1 MTQTNK
7 NSHIETLR
15 GIAILLVVIGHV
27 IGSTPEG
34 GMRIDFP
41 SPWRY
46 LYLWIDYIQMPLFTA
61 IAGWVYALKPVK
73 AGSSGTFMKRKA
85 YRLLVPMAVAATLYF
100 LIQYITPG
108 TNQKGNLA
116 DIWRIY
122 VFPYT
127 IYWYLPSLFLMFAA
141 IRMIDANKWMDKF
154 GGWAICLVC
163 AFAGLVVQKIF
174 LSDGQI
180 PNLFSFMG
188 AMAQFPYFVAGVGI
202 RRFSKQIITH
212 KTSVALSS
220 LAIVGVLSLQLEW
233 FYPAVSKDLL
243 YGLTRPLWV
252 MATLA
257 LLLSQS
263 YSSRLFTW
271 VGSYAYI
278 IYLYHGFGTSGGP
291 DYIEPAWGKL
301 GDPYIHVRY
310 RNGYI
315 HSRHSPA
322 NREQEQDTEVPHVRN
337 VGAIHSIK
345 QVKIIQTIT
354 TNHERTK
361 SNRPA

>member
-174 LSDGQI
+174 LSNGQI

-263 YSSRLFTW
+263 YSSRLFMW
-271 VGSYAYI
+271 IGLR
-278 IYLYHGFGTSGGP
+278 LYHLPISRLRYFRRP
-291 DYIEPAWGKL
+291 DYIEPTRGKL

>member
-73 AGSSGTFMKRKA
+73 AGSSGTLMKRKA

-278 IYLYHGFGTSGGP
+278 IYLYHGFGTSGGR
-291 DYIEPAWGKL
+291 IILNRL
-301 GDPYIHVRY
+301 GVSSEILIFMFATAMAIFIPVILQR
-310 RNGYI
+310 I
-315 HSRHSPA
+315 A
-322 NREQEQDTEVPHVRN
+322 NRN
-337 VGAIHSIK
+337 
-345 QVKIIQTIT
+345 KILRFLTSGT
-354 TNHERTK
+354 
-361 SNRPA
+361 

>member
-1 MTQTNK
+1 MENIRIPI
-7 NSHIETLR
+7 HD
-15 GIAILLVVIGHV
+15 LLV
-27 IGSTPEG
+27 S
-34 GMRIDFP
+34 
-41 SPWRY
+41 
-46 LYLWIDYIQMPLFTA
+46 A
-61 IAGWVYALKPVK
+61 IPVLDV
-73 AGSSGTFMKRKA
+73 R
-85 YRLLVPMAVAATLYF
+85 
-100 LIQYITPG
+100 
-108 TNQKGNLA
+108 
-116 DIWRIY
+116 
-122 VFPYT
+122 
-127 IYWYLPSLFLMFAA
+127 A

-243 YGLTRPLWV
+243 YGLTAS
-252 MATLA
+252 MGHGTLA

-271 VGSYAYI
+271 VEATLILFTYI
-278 IYLYHGFGTSGGP
+278 TVSVLPEAGLY
-291 DYIEPAWGKL
+291 
-301 GDPYIHVRY
+301 
-310 RNGYI
+310 
-315 HSRHSPA
+315 
-322 NREQEQDTEVPHVRN
+322 
-337 VGAIHSIK
+337 
-345 QVKIIQTIT
+345 
-354 TNHERTK
+354 
-361 SNRPA
+361 

>member
-1 MTQTNK
+1 
-7 NSHIETLR
+7 
-15 GIAILLVVIGHV
+15 
-27 IGSTPEG
+27 
-34 GMRIDFP
+34 MRIDFP

-220 LAIVGVLSLQLEW
+220 LAMVGVPLIAARVVLPSGIERSPLR
-233 FYPAVSKDLL
+233 PP
-243 YGLTRPLWV
+243 RPLWV

-278 IYLYHGFGTSGGP
+278 IYLYHGFGTSGGR
-291 DYIEPAWGKL
+291 IILNRL
-301 GDPYIHVRY
+301 GVSSEILIFMFATAMAIFIPVILQRIARTGTRY
-310 RNGYI
+310 
-315 HSRHSPA
+315 
-322 NREQEQDTEVPHVRN
+322 
-337 VGAIHSIK
+337 
-345 QVKIIQTIT
+345 
-354 TNHERTK
+354 
-361 SNRPA
+361 

>member
-1 MTQTNK
+1 
-7 NSHIETLR
+7 
-15 GIAILLVVIGHV
+15 
-27 IGSTPEG
+27 
-34 GMRIDFP
+34 
-41 SPWRY
+41 
-46 LYLWIDYIQMPLFTA
+46 
-61 IAGWVYALKPVK
+61 
-73 AGSSGTFMKRKA
+73 MKRKA

-174 LSDGQI
+174 LSNGQI

>member
-73 AGSSGTFMKRKA
+73 AG
-85 YRLLVPMAVAATLYF
+85 
-100 LIQYITPG
+100 
-108 TNQKGNLA
+108 
-116 DIWRIY
+116 IY

-263 YSSRLFTW
+263 YSSRLFMW
-271 VGSYAYI
+271 IGSYAYI
-278 IYLYHGFGTSGGP
+278 IYLYHGFGTSGGR
-291 DYIEPAWGKL
+291 IILNRL
-301 GDPYIHVRY
+301 GVSSEILIFMFATAMAIFIPVILQR
-310 RNGYI
+310 I
-315 HSRHSPA
+315 A
-322 NREQEQDTEVPHVRN
+322 NRN
-337 VGAIHSIK
+337 
-345 QVKIIQTIT
+345 KILRFLTSGT
-354 TNHERTK
+354 
-361 SNRPA
+361 

>member
-1 MTQTNK
+1 MTKTNK
-7 NSHIETLR
+7 NLHIETLR

-61 IAGWVYALKPVK
+61 IAGWVYALKPIE
-73 AGSSGTFMKRKA
+73 ASFSGKFMTRKA
-85 YRLLVPMAVAATLYF
+85 CRLLVPMAVAATLYF

-108 TNQKGNLA
+108 TNQKGNLE
-116 DIWRIY
+116 DIWKIY

-141 IRMIDANKWMDKF
+141 IHMIDTNRWMDKLS
-154 GGWAICLVC
+154 GWATCLVC
-163 AFAGLVVQKIF
+163 AFAGLVAQKVS
-174 LSDGQI
+174 LSDGQV

-202 RRFSKQIITH
+202 NRFSKQIITR
-212 KTSVALSS
+212 KIKITLSL

-233 FYPAVSKDLL
+233 FYPAVSKDIL
-243 YGLTRPLWV
+243 YSLTRPLWV
-252 MATLA
+252 IATLA
-257 LLLSQS
+257 LLLNQS

-271 VGSYAYI
+271 IGSYAYI
-278 IYLYHGFGTSGGP
+278 IYLYHGFGTSGSR
-291 DYIEPAWGKL
+291 IILNRL
-301 GDPYIHVRY
+301 GVSSEIL
-310 RNGYI
+310 I
-315 HSRHSPA
+315 
-322 NREQEQDTEVPHVRN
+322 
-337 VGAIHSIK
+337 
-345 QVKIIQTIT
+345 
-354 TNHERTK
+354 
-361 SNRPA
+361 

>member
-1 MTQTNK
+1 
-7 NSHIETLR
+7 
-15 GIAILLVVIGHV
+15 
-27 IGSTPEG
+27 
-34 GMRIDFP
+34 MRIDFP

-46 LYLWIDYIQMPLFTA
+46 LYLWINYIQMPLFTA

-174 LSDGQI
+174 LSNGQI

>member
-127 IYWYLPSLFLMFAA
+127 NLLVSA
-141 IRMIDANKWMDKF
+141 IPVLDVRGHPYDRCQQMD
-154 GGWAICLVC
+154 G
-163 AFAGLVVQKIF
+163 
-174 LSDGQI
+174 
-180 PNLFSFMG
+180 
-188 AMAQFPYFVAGVGI
+188 
-202 RRFSKQIITH
+202 
-212 KTSVALSS
+212 
-220 LAIVGVLSLQLEW
+220 
-233 FYPAVSKDLL
+233 
-243 YGLTRPLWV
+243 
-252 MATLA
+252 
-257 LLLSQS
+257 
-263 YSSRLFTW
+263 
-271 VGSYAYI
+271 
-278 IYLYHGFGTSGGP
+278 
-291 DYIEPAWGKL
+291 
-301 GDPYIHVRY
+301 
-310 RNGYI
+310 
-315 HSRHSPA
+315 
-322 NREQEQDTEVPHVRN
+322 
-337 VGAIHSIK
+337 
-345 QVKIIQTIT
+345 
-354 TNHERTK
+354 
-361 SNRPA
+361 

>member
-1 MTQTNK
+1 M
-7 NSHIETLR
+7 
-15 GIAILLVVIGHV
+15 VIGHV

-46 LYLWIDYIQMPLFTA
+46 LYLWINYIQMPLFTA

-174 LSDGQI
+174 LSNGQI

-291 DYIEPAWGKL
+291 GYIEPAWGKL

>member
-46 LYLWIDYIQMPLFTA
+46 LYLWINYIQMPLFTA

-174 LSDGQI
+174 LSNGQI

-243 YGLTRPLWV
+243 YGLTR
-252 MATLA
+252 
-257 LLLSQS
+257 
-263 YSSRLFTW
+263 
-271 VGSYAYI
+271 
-278 IYLYHGFGTSGGP
+278 P

>member
-116 DIWRIY
+116 DIRI
-122 VFPYT
+122 P
-127 IYWYLPSLFLMFAA
+127 I
-141 IRMIDANKWMDKF
+141 
-154 GGWAICLVC
+154 
-163 AFAGLVVQKIF
+163 
-174 LSDGQI
+174 
-180 PNLFSFMG
+180 
-188 AMAQFPYFVAGVGI
+188 
-202 RRFSKQIITH
+202 H
-212 KTSVALSS
+212 
-220 LAIVGVLSLQLEW
+220 
-233 FYPAVSKDLL
+233 DLL
-243 YGLTRPLWV
+243 VSAIPVLDVRG
-252 MATLA
+252 
-257 LLLSQS
+257 
-263 YSSRLFTW
+263 
-271 VGSYAYI
+271 
-278 IYLYHGFGTSGGP
+278 H
-291 DYIEPAWGKL
+291 
-301 GDPYIHVRY
+301 PYDRCQQMD
-310 RNGYI
+310 G
-315 HSRHSPA
+315 
-322 NREQEQDTEVPHVRN
+322 
-337 VGAIHSIK
+337 
-345 QVKIIQTIT
+345 
-354 TNHERTK
+354 
-361 SNRPA
+361 